1 MENKLTLE
9 RKKEMKIEEQ
19 KLFLTPP
26 NWKYVED
33 WIQFQRPEER
43 LYFYTVAFMTWNLA
57 AKITNEG
64 EEECQPES

>member
-9 RKKEMKIEEQ
+9 RKKDMKIEEQ

-33 WIQFQRPEER
+33 WIQLQRPEER
-43 LYFYTVAFMTWNLA
+43 LYFYTAAFMTWNLA
-57 AKITNEG
+57 AKITNE
-64 EEECQPES
+64 EEECLLES

>member
-1 MENKLTLE
+1 MP
-9 RKKEMKIEEQ
+9 Q

-33 WIQFQRPEER
+33 WIQLQRPAER
-43 LYFYTVAFMTWNLA
+43 PYFYTAAFMTWNLA

-64 EEECQPES
+64 EEECQLES

>member
-9 RKKEMKIEEQ
+9 RKKDMKIEEQ

-33 WIQFQRPEER
+33 WIQLQSPAER
-43 LYFYTVAFMTWNLA
+43 LYFYTAAFMTWNLA
-57 AKITNEG
+57 AKITNE
-64 EEECQPES
+64 EEECLLES

>member
-33 WIQFQRPEER
+33 WIQLQRPEER
-43 LYFYTVAFMTWNLA
+43 LYFYTAAFMTWNLA
-57 AKITNEG
+57 AKITNEE
-64 EEECQPES
+64 EEECLLES